1 MEAKVLDIAGFGGPE
16 NFVELK
22 VRSKE
27 FNYDYYQFPRHVI
40 EKTIDCLKRSDV
52 YCDEVSADSEE
63 IHNLPLVESKY
74 STDKYDEEECLAVNF
89 SVDINEI
96 YEVIDYIE
104 KHPNE
109 RVTVVLYK
117 NSELPE
123 YADLLSY
130 KAKNECSTDIQ
141 AVLNSYMKLLIDM
154 SVSDLAS
161 AIMDYGETASFG
173 KLLKMYSKNV
183 IEYILSHVTKR
194 FEMELREEMLKD

>member
-1 MEAKVLDIAGFGGPE
+1 MGHE

-27 FNYDYYQFPRHVI
+27 FNSDCYLFPRHVI
-40 EKTIDCLKRSDV
+40 EKTIGCLEKSDIYYYSV
-52 YCDEVSADSEE
+52 PANSEE
-63 IHNLPLVESKY
+63 INNLLIVESKY
-74 STDKYDEEECLAVNF
+74 SVDKYDKKDYLAF
-89 SVDINEI
+89 HSSIDINEI
-96 YEVIDYIE
+96 YEIIGYIE

-123 YADLLSY
+123 FAELLSD

-141 AVLNSYMKLLIDM
+141 AVLTSYMKLLIDM

-183 IEYILSHVTKR
+183 VEYILSHVTKR
-194 FEMELREEMLKD
+194 FEVELREEMLKE